1 MRNLWDVTTKLTFR
15 RFRVLLDR
23 LPPESATHTAMRD
36 VFTDE
41 ELRDHAKAH
50 GGKRQGHG
58 PLARQDMFLIDL
70 RDQLAWVE
78 YAIYRS
84 QGGKPKPPEPTPR
97 PGVVTK
103 RSKTKDQVQPLNAA
117 GLAHLKHLRES
128 NRR

>member
-1 MRNLWDVTTKLTFR
+1 MWDLSTRLSLR
-15 RFRVLLDR
+15 RVRVLLDR

-36 VFTDE
+36 VFSDE

-50 GGKRQGHG
+50 TPKSGHG
-58 PLARQDMFLIDL
+58 PLSRSDIFLIDL

-84 QGGKPKPPEPTPR
+84 QGGKPRQPEPTPR

-103 RSKTKDQVQPLNAA
+103 ASKKKTDQVAPLNAA
-117 GLAHLKHLRES
+117 GLAHLQHLRETG
-128 NRR
+128 RR